1 MTGRERVTAA
11 IERQPLD
18 RVPRYDGFREDT
30 LMRREQEVLKLPE
43 VKNILVEGEEKSIG
57 RPVDACFY
65 FDLAQLFM
73 DISMQSPPEWW
84 QAGKIIRM
92 RSDGDIRSLVDDII
106 EGHVR
111 TAGCKEGELMM
122 IP

>member
-1 MTGRERVTAA
+1 MTGREWVTAA
-11 IERQPLD
+11 IERQSLD
-18 RVPRYDGFREDT
+18 RLPRYDGFWEDT
-30 LMRREQEVLKLPE
+30 LMRREQEGLKLPE

-73 DISMQSPPEWW
+73 DISMRFPTGVV
-84 QAGKIIRM
+84 AGGEDHRM
-92 RSDGDIRSLVDDII
+92 HSDGNIRSLVDDII
-106 EGHVR
+106 EGHIR
-111 TAGCKEGELMM
+111 TVGCKEGELMM